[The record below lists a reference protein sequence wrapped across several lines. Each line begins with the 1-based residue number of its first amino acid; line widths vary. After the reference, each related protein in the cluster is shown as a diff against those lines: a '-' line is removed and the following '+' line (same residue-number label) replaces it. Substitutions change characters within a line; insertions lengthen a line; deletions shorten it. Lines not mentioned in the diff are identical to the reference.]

1 MTLIVGE
8 ISYTN
13 ILPIFYYLDREKLSD
28 LDCRFVPQIPA
39 ELNRGMANGAVDVGG
54 ISSFAYG
61 ENFDRYTLLPNLSV
75 SAYSRVGSLFL
86 FSKVPIEELN
96 EKSVALT
103 SSSATT
109 IHLLK
114 IILERFYEFSVEYD
128 VMKPNF
134 ESMLETHDA
143 CLLIGDDAIK
153 TVWNKSDRYYMYDIG
168 QLWYEHTGLPMTYAV
183 FAVRNEVL
191 QTETEKLSVL
201 YEQLISSKRK
211 SIDINYLPM
220 IDSIRNN
227 FGGTQLFWEQYF
239 KGLSYDLNDQML
251 KGLNYYYQLAYDLG
265 YLKKKVQT
273 ISLWSAF
280 DHSHSM

>member
-13 ILPIFYYLDREKLSD
+13 ILPIFYYLDREKLND

-134 ESMLETHDA
+134 ETMLETHDA

-153 TVWNKSDRYYMYDIG
+153 TVWNKSDQYYMYDIG

-191 QTETEKLSVL
+191 QAETEKLSVL
-201 YEQLISSKRK
+201 YESFISSKRK

-220 IDSIRNN
+220 INSIKNN
-227 FGGTQLFWEQYF
+227 FGGTQQFWEQYF

-280 DHSHSM
+280 DHCHSM

>member
-1 MTLIVGE
+1 MTLIIGE

-13 ILPIFYYLDREKLSD
+13 ILPIFYYLDREKLNN

-75 SAYSRVGSLFL
+75 SAYSSVGSLFL

-96 EKSVALT
+96 EKSIALT

-114 IILERFYEFSVEYD
+114 IILERFYEFSVDYE

-134 ESMLETHDA
+134 ETMLEKHDA

-153 TVWNKSDRYYMYDIG
+153 TVWNKSDHFYMYDIG

-191 QTETEKLSVL
+191 QTETEKLGFL
-201 YEQLISSKRK
+201 YEQFINSKMK
-211 SIDINYLPM
+211 SIDIKYRPM
-220 IDSIRNN
+220 IKSIQNN
-227 FGGTQLFWEQYF
+227 FGGTNLFWEQYF
-239 KGLSYDLNDQML
+239 QGLSYDLNNQML
-251 KGLNYYYQLAYDLG
+251 KGLNYYYQLAYELG

>member
-1 MTLIVGE
+1 MTLIIGE

-13 ILPIFYYLDREKLSD
+13 ILPTFYYLDREKLND

-39 ELNRGMANGAVDVGG
+39 ELNRGMAIGAVDVGG

-86 FSKVPIEELN
+86 FSKIPIEELN
-96 EKSVALT
+96 GKSIALT

-109 IHLLK
+109 VHLLK
-114 IILERFYEFSVEYD
+114 IILERFYEFSVQYK
-128 VMKPNF
+128 VMKPDF
-134 ESMLETHDA
+134 ESMLENHDA

-153 TVWNKSDRYYMYDIG
+153 TVWNKSDQYYMYDIG
-168 QLWYEHTGLPMTYAV
+168 QLWYDHTGLPMTFAV

-191 QTETEKLSVL
+191 QTEPEKLSVL
-201 YEQLISSKRK
+201 YQQLINSKMK
-211 SIDINYLPM
+211 SIDLRFQPM
-220 IDSIRNN
+220 IKDIKNN
-227 FGGTQLFWEQYF
+227 FGGTQAFWEQYF
-239 KGLSYDLNDQML
+239 QGLSYDLNDQML
-251 KGLNYYYQLAYDLG
+251 QGLNYYYQLAYELG

-280 DHSHSM
+280 DHCHSM